1 MMIFYKIIE
10 KRQKGAYTA
19 MKEYDNLI
27 ENPEECRVKETAELL
42 LSKTPFYLETGWEL
56 VTENRNP
63 ACSHVQIEQMIQKRT
78 INLIDMELLKILAS
92 FHYLNH
98 YHIAYLL
105 EERLHPN
112 YHKSSYLNNLNKL
125 KRAGIV
131 LCHIPVAA
139 GAVAGDVPPA
149 PASPLRL
156 YCLSQ
161 GAYTYMEPVTPD
173 THAMQPAGSLRKV
186 EIAAAN
192 QFILHFLHYC
202 KERVSSLEYLKNVRL
217 GTSSFAIDGI
227 IQYRT
232 AFRKGEPP
240 DLVSLFVLSIRK
252 QEGWEKRAAM
262 RLHLFKVWLARH
274 GAQYRIPFPVLVV
287 ENLMMAVSLF
297 AVLQAQEN
305 PLSVYFCPENLL
317 MLYPPL
323 SSIYRCEADEEGK
336 VKAVRLAIGEDV

>member
-1 MMIFYKIIE
+1 
-10 KRQKGAYTA
+10 
-19 MKEYDNLI
+19 MKKYDSPVNDPA
-27 ENPEECRVKETAELL
+27 ETGEGCRRGETSDLL
-42 LSKTPFYLETGWEL
+42 LSKTPFYLETGWEF
-56 VTENRNP
+56 VTENKKP
-63 ACSHVQIEQMIQKRT
+63 ACSHAQIEQMIQKRT

-131 LCHIPVAA
+131 LCHVPVAA
-139 GAVAGDVPPA
+139 GTATGDALPA

-156 YCLSQ
+156 YALSQ
-161 GAYTYMEPVTPD
+161 GAYTYMEPVTPNA
-173 THAMQPAGSLRKV
+173 HAMQPAGSLRKV

-192 QFILHFLHYC
+192 QFILHFLHHY

-227 IQYRT
+227 IQYNT
-232 AFRKGEPP
+232 AFRKGETP

-252 QEGWEKRAAM
+252 QENWEKRAAM

-274 GAQYRIPFPVLVV
+274 DAQYRIPFPMLVV
-287 ENLMMAVSLF
+287 ENLVMAVRLF
-297 AVLQAQEN
+297 AFLQAQEN
-305 PLSVYFCPENLL
+305 PLSFYFCPENLL
-317 MLYPPL
+317 MLYPPF
-323 SSIYRCEADEEGK
+323 SSVYRCEADEEGK
-336 VKAVRLAIGEDV
+336 VKAIRLSIEADI

>member
-1 MMIFYKIIE
+1 
-10 KRQKGAYTA
+10 
-19 MKEYDNLI
+19 MKKYVSPVNDPAETG
-27 ENPEECRVKETAELL
+27 EGCRRGEASDLL

-56 VTENRNP
+56 VTENKNP
-63 ACSHVQIEQMIQKRT
+63 ACSHAQIEQMIQKRT

-105 EERLHPN
+105 EEKLHPN
-112 YHKSSYLNNLNKL
+112 YHKASYLGNLNKL

-139 GAVAGDVPPA
+139 GDAPPA

-161 GAYTYMEPVTPD
+161 GAYTYMEPITPD
-173 THAMQPAGSLRKV
+173 AHAMQPAGSLRKV

-192 QFILHFLHYC
+192 QFILHFLYHY

-227 IQYRT
+227 IQYSA
-232 AFRKGEPP
+232 AFRKGDAPE
-240 DLVSLFVLSIRK
+240 LVSLFVLSIRK
-252 QEGWEKRAAM
+252 QENWEKRAAM

-317 MLYPPL
+317 MLYPPF
-323 SSIYRCEADEEGK
+323 SSIYRCEADEQGK
-336 VKAVRLAIGEDV
+336 VKAVRLAIGGDV